1 MTAHDAV
8 AGVSRRERPGTFQP
22 KPARPV
28 QLAAS
33 LVDKVHG
40 TYTPAAVTT
49 TAGATVVGSI
59 RRHPAGTT
67 IAQASQGMGRV
78 HLG

>member
-1 MTAHDAV
+1 M
-8 AGVSRRERPGTFQP
+8 
-22 KPARPV
+22 RPV

-49 TAGATVVGSI
+49 TAGAAVGTTAVGTTGWA
-59 RRHPAGTT
+59 AGTT

-78 HLG
+78 QLG